1 MDDSFKERSL
11 RYHMDPLPGKLEIR
25 ATKPM
30 ANARDLAMAYSPGVA
45 YACGH
50 IVKNPTDV
58 DKVTARGNLVAVI
71 TNGSAVLGL
80 GDIGPLASKPVMEGK
95 AVLFK
100 KFANIDVFDIEIDE
114 PNVDKIVDII
124 ASLEPT
130 FGGVN
135 LEDIKAPEC
144 FLIEKKLHERMKIPV
159 FHDDQ
164 HGTAIVSAA
173 AIYNGLRIVEKRIE
187 DIKIVVTG
195 AGAASIACVNLLV
208 TMGLQKNNVRMI
220 DRNGVIYKGREV
232 GMNPWKEDYASE
244 TSDRTLDD
252 AIIGADLFLG
262 LSGPGILK
270 ASMIKKMAP
279 NPLVLAMSN
288 PTPEIMPELA
298 KKTRPDA
305 IIATGRSDFPNQVNN
320 VLCFPFIFRG
330 ALDCGA
336 TIINDEMKK
345 ACVMAIA
352 DLAHREASPEVTE
365 AYAGE
370 DLKFGP
376 DYLIPKPFDPRL
388 IEEVPLAVVKAAM
401 ASGVATRPIEN
412 LEAYRNKLHSYVNR
426 SQLFMQPMIERAKK
440 NPPRI
445 AYAEGENDD
454 VLRAMQGIIDEK
466 IAKPI
471 LIGRPAIIKQK
482 IKEMNLRIKPEAD
495 FQIFNPEDDSHREN
509 YWQYYHKYV
518 GRSGISV
525 ETARNSIHTD
535 NSVIA
540 TIMVALGDADGLIC
554 GKSGRYD
561 QHLTK
566 ISSIIPPRDDKSSIS
581 SICILLLD
589 DGPLFLADA
598 FINVD
603 PTEEQIMHITEDAIE
618 FVAGCGVIPK
628 VALLSHSNYGTYD
641 DQSAHKMKRAA
652 EKLRGQIPDIEID
665 GEMHAMSALNEAL
678 RETIC
683 NNANITGRANVLIM
697 PNMDAASI
705 ALGLIRSLTNAR
717 LVGPFLSGLE
727 KPAHILI
734 PSVSGRGILNT
745 TAMMGSDFFSAN
757 ESLITQ

>member
-1 MDDSFKERSL
+1 
-11 RYHMDPLPGKLEIR
+11 
-25 ATKPM
+25 
-30 ANARDLAMAYSPGVA
+30 
-45 YACGH
+45 
-50 IVKNPTDV
+50 
-58 DKVTARGNLVAVI
+58 
-71 TNGSAVLGL
+71 
-80 GDIGPLASKPVMEGK
+80 
-95 AVLFK
+95 
-100 KFANIDVFDIEIDE
+100 
-114 PNVDKIVDII
+114 
-124 ASLEPT
+124 
-130 FGGVN
+130 
-135 LEDIKAPEC
+135 
-144 FLIEKKLHERMKIPV
+144 
-159 FHDDQ
+159 
-164 HGTAIVSAA
+164 
-173 AIYNGLRIVEKRIE
+173 
-187 DIKIVVTG
+187 
-195 AGAASIACVNLLV
+195 
-208 TMGLQKNNVRMI
+208 
-220 DRNGVIYKGREV
+220 
-232 GMNPWKEDYASE
+232 
-244 TSDRTLDD
+244 
-252 AIIGADLFLG
+252 
-262 LSGPGILK
+262 
-270 ASMIKKMAP
+270 
-279 NPLVLAMSN
+279 
-288 PTPEIMPELA
+288 
-298 KKTRPDA
+298 
-305 IIATGRSDFPNQVNN
+305 
-320 VLCFPFIFRG
+320 
-330 ALDCGA
+330 
-336 TIINDEMKK
+336 
-345 ACVMAIA
+345 
-352 DLAHREASPEVTE
+352 
-365 AYAGE
+365 
-370 DLKFGP
+370 
-376 DYLIPKPFDPRL
+376 
-388 IEEVPLAVVKAAM
+388 
-401 ASGVATRPIEN
+401 
-412 LEAYRNKLHSYVNR
+412 
-426 SQLFMQPMIERAKK
+426 MQPMIERAKK

-482 IKEMNLRIKPEAD
+482 IKEMNLRIKPGAD

-535 NSVIA
+535 NSVIS

-566 ISSIIPPRDDKSSIS
+566 IASIIPPRDDKSSIS

-717 LVGPFLSGLE
+717 LVGPFLNGLE

-757 ESLITQ
+757 ESLKTK